1 MKPSSNQIFATHQGF
16 AQPITPTF
24 EPCGKMMSQN
34 LLERSL
40 PVTAISYD
48 QAMAFSAMGDRLFNE
63 LAQRMATNHVHR
75 LLFEHKLKDE
85 LFEQIRLAAA
95 TYVCAVLGCP
105 VIRDEAEMLAR
116 VIEAREQGNLPNY
129 LGTGLL
135 VPKKEHILAFNQLQQ
150 SVAIAFS
157 QLGANDLI
165 DAVDLPV
172 NLRMVFGQTH
182 PDVMKIPFTSMKRHS
197 DVWNG
202 VKPDATVVVLPL
214 FGDIQNITITAGEMP
229 REMELPSMRLMTDFN
244 DGQDVPLVKSYE
256 GAALQHGHFYFND
269 ARGLH
274 QTVRTVDHGLRIS
287 IDFRFRR
294 KFNEAYRA
302 MIPAGAMLP
311 PSGQEFEQ
319 DMSVPYEEWLKVGRE
334 TMLVFD
340 ETMEECRQKRQ
351 SGYNVP
357 LYVRDYRRVSLF

>member
-1 MKPSSNQIFATHQGF
+1 MT
-16 AQPITPTF
+16 
-24 EPCGKMMSQN
+24 QN
-34 LLERSL
+34 LLERAQSS
-40 PVTAISYD
+40 ISYE

-63 LAQRMATNHVHR
+63 LAQRMATQHVHR
-75 LLFEHKLKDE
+75 LLFEHKLKDD

-105 VIRDEAEMLAR
+105 VIRDEVEMLAR
-116 VIEAREQGNLPNY
+116 VMEARATGNLPNY

-135 VPKKEHILAFNQLQQ
+135 VPKKEHILAFNQLQK
-150 SVAIAFS
+150 SVATAFS
-157 QLGANDLI
+157 ALGANDLI

-172 NLRMVFGQTH
+172 NLRMVFGQTN

-214 FGDIQNITITAGEMP
+214 FGDIENITITAGEMP
-229 REMELPSMRLMTDFN
+229 RELELPSMRLMTDFN
-244 DGQDVPLVKSYE
+244 DGKDVPLVKAYE
-256 GAALQHGHFYFND
+256 GGGMQHGYFYFND

-274 QTVRTVDHGLRIS
+274 QTVRRVDHGMRIS

-294 KFNEAYRA
+294 KFNEEYRA
-302 MIPAGAMLP
+302 MVAREAMLP

-334 TMLVFD
+334 TLLVFD
-340 ETMEECRQKRQ
+340 ETMEACRQQRQ

-357 LYVRDYRRVSLF
+357 LYVRDYRLVNLFG